1 MKDSRGRELKQGDI
15 VVVPRRK
22 SRSGAANLTLGV
34 YIGKSAR
41 YLKVNRDNEYSLDY
55 SSTNFC
61 YIIEN
66 PTAEELAVKSKILE
80 LLKL

>member
-22 SRSGAANLTLGV
+22 SRSRAANLALGV

-41 YLKVNRDNEYSLDY
+41 YLKVNR
-55 SSTNFC
+55 
-61 YIIEN
+61 
-66 PTAEELAVKSKILE
+66 
-80 LLKL
+80 